1 MTKRFWFH
9 LLLCAA
15 LATGVSLFVRL
26 SGYAS
31 PGHLHTASPVT
42 LAALAGVYLS
52 VLGFLYVFARLALR
66 VTGSDRTTGLLG
78 VYAVALYVPFVATIT
93 ESLAYPFALLLVS
106 GAVLEILDIDLARG
120 NAVRSGLY
128 LSGACVLE
136 PSCAIAAAALLPF
149 AAAVA
154 RRRWTLPLRFALA
167 VVLPWT
173 VFHMVA
179 GFDGAGEAFRSFR
192 EAARAGDDRGLASA
206 LVAEAT
212 AIRASWEGEIH
223 SAYAA
228 FGLAGF
234 LAGTVRRLG
243 PSRRGILAVSWLLVV
258 ATAVGVVFGGGA
270 PPFFRPLAYALL
282 VLLAGAGLAA
292 LAAMNPLHAGR
303 RRMIPVGVFFLL
315 PLVVVWVKLLV

>member
-66 VTGSDRTTGLLG
+66 VTGSDRTTGLLS
-78 VYAVALYVPFVATIT
+78 VYAVALYVPFIAAIT
-93 ESLAYPFALLLVS
+93 ESFAYPLALLLVS
-106 GAVLEILDIDLARG
+106 GALLEILDIDLARA

-136 PSCAIAAAALLPF
+136 PSCAIVGAALLPV
-149 AAAVA
+149 AVAVA
-154 RRRWTLPLRFALA
+154 RRHWTLPLRFSLA

-173 VFHMVA
+173 AFHTLT
-179 GFDGAGEAFRSFR
+179 GWDGAGDAFRPLR
-192 EAARAGDDRGLASA
+192 EAALAGNDRGLASA
-206 LVAEAT
+206 LVAGAVT
-212 AIRASWEGEIH
+212 IRTSWVGEIQ
-223 SAYAA
+223 STYAA

-234 LAGTVRRLG
+234 LGGTVRRLG
-243 PSRRGILAVSWLLVV
+243 PSRRGVLAVSWLLGV
-258 ATAVGVVFGGGA
+258 ATAAGAVFGVTA
-270 PPFFRPLAYALL
+270 PPLFRLLPYALL

-315 PLVVVWVKLLV
+315 PLVVVWVKLFV